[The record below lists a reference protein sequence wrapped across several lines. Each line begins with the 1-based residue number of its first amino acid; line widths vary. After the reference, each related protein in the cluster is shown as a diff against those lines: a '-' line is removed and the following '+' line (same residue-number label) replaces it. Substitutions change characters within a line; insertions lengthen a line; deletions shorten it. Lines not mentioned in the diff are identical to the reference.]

1 MKKKL
6 LLAIAA
12 IAFLGACN
20 KEKLNLT
27 TENQSSN
34 IEIEF
39 KYHESI
45 KVFDKTGTYFAEYSI
60 KTNNLEEFTT
70 NKTMLE
76 NSYIKLGF
84 NSHPLKYKNYI
95 PKTEKAQPIDYSKT
109 LMVSI
114 NTLQIGEYNNFQLL
128 SKDESRGLVVQSFS
142 WWRYFL
148 FEPNFDTYS
157 ISVACNWNGATATDY
172 SIDYAS
178 QGNPVGSHIIQQQTV
193 YIPSGGNYAFPP
205 TGYLRHR
212 IQLTNGYSSSTCT
225 LFIYSW

>member
-6 LLAIAA
+6 LLAIAT

-84 NSHPLKYKNYI
+84 NSNPLKYKNYAPQI
-95 PKTEKAQPIDYSKT
+95 EKAQPIDYSKT
-109 LMVSI
+109 LIVSI
-114 NTLQIGEYNNFQLL
+114 NNLKIGEYNNFQLF
-128 SKDESRGLVVQSFS
+128 SKDESRGLVVQGFT
-142 WWRYFL
+142 WWSYFL

-157 ISVACNWNGATATDY
+157 ITVAVSMGSAVATDY

-178 QGNPVGSHIIQQQTV
+178 QGNPVGSHIMQQQTV
-193 YIPSGGNYAFPP
+193 FIPSGGNYAFPP

-212 IQLTNGYSSSTCT
+212 IQLTGGPGQSSC
-225 LFIYSW
+225 LLLIYTW